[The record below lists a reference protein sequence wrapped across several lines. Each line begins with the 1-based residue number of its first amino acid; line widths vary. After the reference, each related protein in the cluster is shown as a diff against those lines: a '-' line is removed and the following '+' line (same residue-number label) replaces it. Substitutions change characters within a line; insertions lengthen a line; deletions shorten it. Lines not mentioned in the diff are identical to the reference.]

1 MRIAACH
8 LAKPDRFRRRARD
21 APAGRRRIPAA
32 SPRRLARP
40 PSAAAIG
47 TAHSEV
53 AAAGAI
59 RNGMA

>member
-8 LAKPDRFRRRARD
+8 LAKPDRFRRRIRD
-21 APAGRRRIPAA
+21 APTGRRRIPAA

-47 TAHSEV
+47 N
-53 AAAGAI
+53 GAI
-59 RNGMA
+59 GSCAGGD